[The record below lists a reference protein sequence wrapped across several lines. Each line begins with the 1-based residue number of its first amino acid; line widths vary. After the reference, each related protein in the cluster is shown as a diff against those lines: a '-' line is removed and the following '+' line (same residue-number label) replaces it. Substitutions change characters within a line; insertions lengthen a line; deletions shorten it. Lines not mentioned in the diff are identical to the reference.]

1 MIPLSALQSV
11 IGMFGRPITI
21 TRGNVSVIAQGYLR
35 HGGYSP
41 LVGSTQVNDATF
53 VFMAD
58 GLLNSPLGE
67 LRKFDRIDDSGK
79 TYVVQNSR
87 VMKEGTAAVL
97 IKGTCSHA

>member
-11 IGMFGRPITI
+11 IDMVGRAMII
-21 TRGNVSVIAQGYLR
+21 TRGNTSVTAHGYLR

-79 TYVVQNSR
+79 IYVVQNSR
-87 VMKEGTAAVL
+87 VMKEGEAAVL
-97 IKGTCSHA
+97 VKGTCSHA